1 LCTVVSW
8 GKGNKVDANTPW
20 KTWTWKE
27 YRDEVDAFGV
37 SLLAL
42 GCAKFD
48 VVNIIGF
55 NAPEWFFA
63 NFGAIAAGCVPAGIY
78 ATNNSAACQ
87 YISQHS
93 QAKVIVVEGVKQ
105 LEKYLEIAKNLPH
118 LKAIVM
124 YGPDAL
130 PANVKDRC
138 TVPCYVWNDFL
149 QVGKVDDGKNN
160 ESVLKERSASWKPG
174 ETCTLIYTSGTTG
187 PPKAVMITNDNVTWT
202 VSTMLLITRRGFMD
216 NSDHMI
222 SYLPLSH
229 IAAQMLDMHMPLST
243 GCQIHF
249 AQPDALQGTLGM
261 TLKEVRP
268 TTFFGVPRVW
278 EKIYDKL
285 QEVAKASTGIKKML
299 STWAKGKSTEYWQS
313 QEFSSP
319 TAGHKPF
326 LLGLANKL
334 LHKAHLALGFDR
346 CYAFYVSAAPIE
358 VKILRYFASINI
370 PIMELFGQS
379 ECTGPHAVNLYSA
392 FKIGT
397 VGRPLPGTETKLGE
411 SDGELCYRGR
421 HIFAGY
427 MGMPD
432 KTKETIDPE
441 GWLHSGDVVKIDSD
455 DHPNIPKPSGFI
467 TITGRIK
474 ELIITAG
481 KSGYCINPGMRIPV
495 H

>member
-1 LCTVVSW
+1 LIKLIGCNYIFHALWLCTS
-8 GKGNKVDANTPW
+8 KGNKVDANTPW

-27 YRDEVDAFGV
+27 YREQVDAFGV
-37 SLLAL
+37 SLIAL

-87 YISQHS
+87 YISEHS
-93 QAKVIVVEGVKQ
+93 QAKVVVVEGVKQ
-105 LEKYLEIAKNLPH
+105 LEKYLEIAKDLPH

-149 QVGKVDDGKNN
+149 QVGKADDGKNN
-160 ESVLKERSASWKPG
+160 ESVLKERSTSWKPG

-187 PPKAVMITNDNVTWT
+187 PPKAVMITNDNITWT
-202 VSTMLLITRRGFMD
+202 VSTMLLITRHGFMD
-216 NSDHMI
+216 NNDHMI

-278 EKIYDKL
+278 EKIYGTCEVHDVVVWLREARDCADEGSSVYLMQTSCRRWPKL
-285 QEVAKASTGIKKML
+285 PPGSKRNSPRGRKGNLQSTG
-299 STWAKGKSTEYWQS
+299 SRKSSRRRQQAINHFCWV
-313 QEFSSP
+313 SP
-319 TAGHKPF
+319 TNCF
-326 LLGLANKL
+326 T
-334 LHKAHLALGFDR
+334 R
-346 CYAFYVSAAPIE
+346 
-358 VKILRYFASINI
+358 R
-370 PIMELFGQS
+370 
-379 ECTGPHAVNLYSA
+379 T
-392 FKIGT
+392 
-397 VGRPLPGTETKLGE
+397 
-411 SDGELCYRGR
+411 
-421 HIFAGY
+421 
-427 MGMPD
+427 
-432 KTKETIDPE
+432 
-441 GWLHSGDVVKIDSD
+441 
-455 DHPNIPKPSGFI
+455 
-467 TITGRIK
+467 
-474 ELIITAG
+474 
-481 KSGYCINPGMRIPV
+481 
-495 H
+495 